1 MKQPPM
7 GIGKALHV
15 TATPLR
21 VAAAIA
27 TVLLLI
33 AGFAPLPASL
43 VLALYAG
50 ALIVAAAGMAVQR
63 HRNSTDSEGTDL

>member
-7 GIGKALHV
+7 GIGKALHI

-33 AGFAPLPASL
+33 AGFAPLPAAL
-43 VLALYAG
+43 VLALYAA
-50 ALIVAAAGMAVQR
+50 ALLVAGAGMAAQR
-63 HRNSTDSEGTDL
+63 YRNSTDIEGTDQ